1 MGAENTVSFKYIETA
16 FVASSRATSLMTDNQ
31 DKTGEEKSSFL
42 PPIAGADKEKDE
54 IKEEKTQLVPDKA
67 ANAAPVEAP
76 KANAV
81 SPDLDQPSGKA
92 SATPKAQAPA
102 GKDAATV
109 AAKAKRTK
117 EDRSKSFKFIR
128 GYAYRECCS
137 ISLGMLFLIGGSL
150 SDLIVPLFIGW
161 VVNDLKE
168 EDYDAIGTKCLYMLI
183 IIVVSTHFWC
193 VNIKSFGN
201 FDFCGSH

>member
-1 MGAENTVSFKYIETA
+1 M
-16 FVASSRATSLMTDNQ
+16 
-31 DKTGEEKSSFL
+31 
-42 PPIAGADKEKDE
+42 
-54 IKEEKTQLVPDKA
+54 
-67 ANAAPVEAP
+67 
-76 KANAV
+76 

-183 IIVVSTHFWC
+183 IIVVSNQF
-193 VNIKSFGN
+193 
-201 FDFCGSH
+201 